1 MGKKGNVVISGR
13 LDAQNVIENRWILAL
28 QQS

>member
-1 MGKKGNVVISGR
+1 MGRKVDVVVSGR